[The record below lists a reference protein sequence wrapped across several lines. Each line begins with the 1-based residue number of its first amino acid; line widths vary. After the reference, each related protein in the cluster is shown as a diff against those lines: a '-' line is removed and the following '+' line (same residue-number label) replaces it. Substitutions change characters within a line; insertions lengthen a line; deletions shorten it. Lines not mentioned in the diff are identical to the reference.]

1 RYPCFVQTSLVHV
14 LSCALKFPR
23 TLRLTAVCVLTMP
36 GAHQSPSRSG
46 TGRVSSAAA
55 SHLSSLFSYSCSLFC
70 IAQES
75 ISLLFILLRTLLQ
88 NHGGWGYPLQAL
100 LSVQQVPNS
109 LRSYRAACRAGS
121 RRLR

>member
-1 RYPCFVQTSLVHV
+1 VNAS
-14 LSCALKFPR
+14 
-23 TLRLTAVCVLTMP
+23 CVLTVLE
-36 GAHQSPSRSG
+36 AHQTPFISR
-46 TGRVSSAAA
+46 TGRLSSAMA

-70 IAQES
+70 MAQET
-75 ISLLFILLRTLLQ
+75 ISLLFIRLRTLLQ